1 MTNATADSRPS
12 GVATLDARPSAVA
25 AAIAFK
31 IALALCFVVAIAI
44 PLDHLEG
51 KGMAFRFPLFMLSAV
66 VVPLAW
72 WVRGRFRPYP
82 ATADMLIVAP
92 FLIDTLGNLAYV
104 YDTFDATDDVL
115 HTLNWI
121 LLVGAFHAWRYRR
134 SGTAA
139 RLSRGDAWLLGAGLG
154 ALAIVGWEAAEWIV
168 AETGAGGGLDLTYD
182 DTVADLVLSAG
193 GGMIGS
199 ALAVTLFP
207 ARRTRKN

>member
-1 MTNATADSRPS
+1 MDSR
-12 GVATLDARPSAVA
+12 RRAVA
-25 AAIAFK
+25 VAVAFK
-31 IALALCFVVAIAI
+31 IALALCFVVAIAV

-51 KGMAFRFPLFMLSAV
+51 KGMLFRFPLFMLSAV

-72 WVRGRFRPYP
+72 RGRFRPYP
-82 ATADMLIVAP
+82 ATADVLIVAP

-104 YDTFDATDDVL
+104 YDTFEATDDVL

-134 SGTAA
+134 GGSS
-139 RLSRGDAWLLGAGLG
+139 LSRADAWLLGASLG

-182 DTVADLVLSAG
+182 DTVADLVLSTG

-199 ALAVTLFP
+199 AIAVALFP
-207 ARRTRKN
+207 PPRANSSIENS

>member
-1 MTNATADSRPS
+1 M
-12 GVATLDARPSAVA
+12 
-25 AAIAFK
+25 AFK
-31 IALALCFVVAIAI
+31 IALALCFVVAITV

-51 KGMAFRFPLFMLSAV
+51 KGMLFRFPLFMLSTV

-72 WVRGRFRPYP
+72 RGRFRPYP
-82 ATADMLIVAP
+82 ATADVLIVAP

-134 SGTAA
+134 GGTS
-139 RLSRGDAWLLGAGLG
+139 LSRADAWLLGTGLG

-168 AETGAGGGLDLTYD
+168 AETGAGGGLDLTYA
-182 DTVADLVLSAG
+182 DTVADLVLSTG

-199 ALAVTLFP
+199 AAAVAFLP
-207 ARRTRKN
+207 PRPRQNSRPS